1 MRRARALGPV
11 MAGLALATLCSAC
24 ASTGAVPKPFPAPG
38 GDQDLA
44 GGSGGEAGRRAPA
57 GRSLVATALDLRGIR
72 YTAGGSDPQGFDC
85 SGFTQYVFAR
95 HGVSLPR
102 EVRDQFGIG
111 RRVRGDPAAGDLLFF
126 TTAEPGAS
134 HVAIAMGD
142 DQFVHAPSSTG
153 VVRVERLSSRY
164 WGRRFLGAR
173 RLTRP

>member
-38 GDQDLA
+38 GDQ
-44 GGSGGEAGRRAPA
+44 APA